1 MRTTIGMVIVGMLA
15 ALAGMVFSLI
25 LLSVDP
31 LSEPW
36 MLAGR
41 AGSAILAALAFV
53 AAEAILFVRPWFYRA
68 AKTFAVA
75 WFLVAGFGLVL
86 TDGAIGLFET
96 LVMTVLSFTVIG
108 PVMSFLG
115 EKNRLMPRH
124 PRAFVRVP
132 GSRGTP

>member
-1 MRTTIGMVIVGMLA
+1 VIVGMLA
-15 ALAGMVFSLI
+15 ALAGVALCLT
-25 LLSVDP
+25 LLVLDP
-31 LSEPW
+31 LSEHG

-41 AGSAILAALAFV
+41 AGVAILAALAFV

-75 WFLVAGFGLVL
+75 WFLVMGIGLVL
-86 TDGAIGLFET
+86 TDGAAGLFET
-96 LVMTVLSFTVIG
+96 LVMTVLSFIVIG
-108 PVMSFLG
+108 PIMSFLG